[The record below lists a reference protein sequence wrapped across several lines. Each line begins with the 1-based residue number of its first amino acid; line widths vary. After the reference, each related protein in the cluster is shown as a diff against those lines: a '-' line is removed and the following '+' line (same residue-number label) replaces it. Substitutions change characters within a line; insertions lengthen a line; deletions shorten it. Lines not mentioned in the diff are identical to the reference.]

1 MNILKENI
9 GQLNDIISLEVQA
22 TDYKEKVENTLKDLR
37 RKANIPGFRVGHVP
51 MGMINKM
58 YRKSVLADEITKIV
72 QDNLL
77 NYIKENNINILFEP
91 LPLPEKTQGDFDK
104 EDGNFTFFFEIG
116 LQPEF
121 EIDYEKTKK
130 IKYLKI
136 SANEKDIEEEIKK
149 MRHKMGKFSSTEV
162 VADEDM
168 LLVKVLAEDDVKEE
182 FTASLLL
189 SYVKEE
195 HKKLFIGK
203 KLHDSIQFNTQEV
216 FKSEYERSTFL
227 KVKIEDLADAPLTI
241 SIQIDAIH
249 HIELAELND
258 EFFKNA
264 FPNAEVKD
272 EKSLKEHVRKQI
284 ELGYERDEKMYFHT
298 KVMEM
303 LMDNINIDLPS
314 DFIKKYLL
322 SDNNKEYTAENID
335 EKYDGIKK
343 SILYQLI
350 EDKIAKAA
358 KIDVGKD
365 EITRYIKDYIRSA
378 YFGTASNQTL
388 PEEQE
393 EQIASFTN
401 EMLKKSENAKN
412 AYENIFS
419 EKIIAELIKNIN
431 PTIEKVT
438 FDKFVEIIS
447 NKPEKNKKNPLNNNT
462 K

>member
-162 VADEDM
+162 VADEDIPGFRNDFPTVPWGVPA
-168 LLVKVLAEDDVKEE
+168 LFDLISYQEQSRGLSFFNPELDV
-182 FTASLLL
+182 F
-189 SYVKEE
+189 VC
-195 HKKLFIGK
+195 IGK
-203 KLHDSIQFNTQEV
+203 V
-216 FKSEYERSTFL
+216 
-227 KVKIEDLADAPLTI
+227 V
-241 SIQIDAIH
+241 
-249 HIELAELND
+249 
-258 EFFKNA
+258 
-264 FPNAEVKD
+264 
-272 EKSLKEHVRKQI
+272 
-284 ELGYERDEKMYFHT
+284 
-298 KVMEM
+298 
-303 LMDNINIDLPS
+303 
-314 DFIKKYLL
+314 
-322 SDNNKEYTAENID
+322 
-335 EKYDGIKK
+335 
-343 SILYQLI
+343 
-350 EDKIAKAA
+350 
-358 KIDVGKD
+358 
-365 EITRYIKDYIRSA
+365 
-378 YFGTASNQTL
+378 
-388 PEEQE
+388 
-393 EQIASFTN
+393 
-401 EMLKKSENAKN
+401 
-412 AYENIFS
+412 
-419 EKIIAELIKNIN
+419 
-431 PTIEKVT
+431 
-438 FDKFVEIIS
+438 
-447 NKPEKNKKNPLNNNT
+447 
-462 K
+462 